1 MSGVTTTITPT
12 GTKQNKFEG
21 DGVPFKGKLIGM
33 EDVPVDRDEKAC
45 LDSLFKLKAV
55 ATARKEHKQKLQL
68 NLTMAGIKVY
78 DDTTKVII
86 ASHEV
91 ERISF
96 VVMDP
101 RDARAFGYIYNTSD
115 DRHQFWAIKTER
127 TAATTVYALKEL
139 FEIAFEQF
147 TNAEKENQTTSAPV
161 SPEVERIS
169 FVVMDP
175 RDARA
180 FGYIYNTSDDR
191 HQFWAIKTERT
202 AATTVYALKE
212 LFEIAFE
219 QFTNAEKENQTTSAP
234 VSPTDVTVSVQQTPS
249 QSTPVP
255 TPQPSLQPPPPVPQ
269 RTEPPASSLLGDIWG
284 DSPTVTLPQPPIQTI
299 QQPSIQTVQQPP
311 VQTIQK
317 QSIPELDL
325 WGNNEPAVPVQ
336 QPASRVEDPLGDM
349 FGLLGSPSPP
359 PPPPPARPTPQQP
372 TSTTGTNDFL
382 SMFTPAQPT
391 PNVNTNMFAQ
401 PVQQT
406 PFIPQQ
412 QQQTPFIAQQ
422 QQQNFMNPT
431 PIMPVSP
438 PAVTN
443 STSGFDLLGD
453 FS

>member
-86 ASHEV
+86 ASH
-91 ERISF
+91 
-96 VVMDP
+96 
-101 RDARAFGYIYNTSD
+101 
-115 DRHQFWAIKTER
+115 
-127 TAATTVYALKEL
+127 
-139 FEIAFEQF
+139 
-147 TNAEKENQTTSAPV
+147 
-161 SPEVERIS
+161 EVERIS

>member
-1 MSGVTTTITPT
+1 
-12 GTKQNKFEG
+12 
-21 DGVPFKGKLIGM
+21 
-33 EDVPVDRDEKAC
+33 
-45 LDSLFKLKAV
+45 
-55 ATARKEHKQKLQL
+55 
-68 NLTMAGIKVY
+68 
-78 DDTTKVII
+78 
-86 ASHEV
+86 
-91 ERISF
+91 
-96 VVMDP
+96 
-101 RDARAFGYIYNTSD
+101 
-115 DRHQFWAIKTER
+115 
-127 TAATTVYALKEL
+127 
-139 FEIAFEQF
+139 
-147 TNAEKENQTTSAPV
+147 
-161 SPEVERIS
+161 
-169 FVVMDP
+169 
-175 RDARA
+175 
-180 FGYIYNTSDDR
+180 
-191 HQFWAIKTERT
+191 KTERT

-234 VSPTDVTVSVQQTPS
+234 VSPTDQTPS

-255 TPQPSLQPPPPVPQ
+255 TPQPSLQPPPPPVPQ

-284 DSPTVTLPQPPIQTI
+284 DSPTVTLPQPPIQT
-299 QQPSIQTVQQPP
+299 VQQPP

-336 QPASRVEDPLGDM
+336 QPAPRVEDPLGDM
-349 FGLLGSPSPP
+349 FGLLGSPSQ

-372 TSTTGTNDFL
+372 TSATGTNDFL

-453 FS
+453 F